1 LGVALWG
8 GLVVGTL
15 LLAAKAG
22 VLLGTAPW
30 GRARLYWLALA
41 AGACLVLLVA
51 LLGTRQE
58 VLVDWLNRYTFL
70 GAVVAGAL
78 LVWLGLT
85 DPGATRCSRGLT
97 AVLSAL
103 PCPLCLVALALGV
116 ALLAG
121 ALNLR
126 ALALAPVAAAFLSG
140 TTAAFGA
147 AAGRVPGVERAFGN
161 LCLLLGLFTLC
172 CALVIPNLVA
182 AMGQEAAAVV
192 LPDPR
197 ELAAVAAGAAALWLF
212 GYLRAARGR
221 WPR

>member
-1 LGVALWG
+1 MGVALWG
-8 GLVVGTL
+8 GLVVGSVL
-15 LLAAKAG
+15 LGAKAG
-22 VLLGTAPW
+22 VLLGTACC
-30 GRARLYWLALA
+30 GRSRLYWLAAA

-58 VLVDWLNRYTFL
+58 VLVDWLNRYTFW
-70 GAVVAGAL
+70 GAVLAGAL

-85 DPGATRCSRGLT
+85 DPGGTRCSRGLA
-97 AVLSAL
+97 AVLGAL
-103 PCPLCLVALALGV
+103 PCPLCLVALALGT

-126 ALALAPVAAAFLSG
+126 ALALAPAVAVFLSG
-140 TTAAFGA
+140 TTAAFGT

-161 LCLLLGLFTLC
+161 FCLLLGLFTLS

-182 AMGQEAAAVV
+182 AMGLEAASVV
-192 LPDPR
+192 LPAPR
-197 ELAAVAAGAAALWLF
+197 ELAPVAAGAAALWML

-221 WPR
+221 WPW

>member
-1 LGVALWG
+1 MALWG
-8 GLVVGTL
+8 GLMVGSVL
-15 LLAAKAG
+15 LGAKAG

-85 DPGATRCSRGLT
+85 DAGGTRTSRGLA

-103 PCPLCLVALALGV
+103 PCPLCLVALALGI

-121 ALNLR
+121 ALNLK
-126 ALALAPVAAAFLSG
+126 ALALAPVVALFLSG

-161 LCLLLGLFTLC
+161 LCLLLGLFTLS

-182 AMGQEAAAVV
+182 AMTMPARPVT
-192 LPDPR
+192 LPGPA
-197 ELAAVAAGAAALWLF
+197 ELAAVAAGAAALWLC
-212 GYLRAARGR
+212 GYLRAARRR
-221 WPR
+221 WPL